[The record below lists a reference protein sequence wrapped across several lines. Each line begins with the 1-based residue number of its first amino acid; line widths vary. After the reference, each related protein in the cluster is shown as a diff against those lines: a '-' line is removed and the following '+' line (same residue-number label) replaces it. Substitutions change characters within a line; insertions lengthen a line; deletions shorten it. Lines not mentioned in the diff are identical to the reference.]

1 MRPPADDSTGA
12 GTGGVTSPA
21 RQRYAA
27 FRKTQPRAP
36 KLTRR
41 TVRARGLDFAVFATP
56 EVPGAP
62 PLVCVNGGM
71 IYSHALLW
79 PAMAPLASG
88 RQVILYDL
96 RGRGASQAAPGPRES
111 RVEFDAGDLPAIREA
126 MGIARWDV
134 LGHSWGGGIALLA
147 AARDAL
153 GVRRLVMVDAVG
165 ATSDWIAGLHDA
177 ALSRLSGREHA
188 LLASLD
194 PRLLQ
199 ADGAATHAEYSRAVY
214 PAYFADRALGRTFA
228 PPRETS
234 ESGAAVAARL
244 RREGYD
250 WRDDARRV
258 AATTLLVHGAD
269 DIIGPGIAHAT
280 ATLIARSR
288 VEIIGDAGHMPFWE
302 QPAIFFPIVTA
313 FLDAPDRGS

>member
-1 MRPPADDSTGA
+1 MNDTQAPRGSDVHVAVS
-12 GTGGVTSPA
+12 A
-21 RQRYAA
+21 RERYAA
-27 FRKTQPRAP
+27 FRRTQPRSP
-36 KLTRR
+36 RLTRS

-56 EVPGAP
+56 PVEGVV

-79 PAMAPLASG
+79 PAFAPLAAG

-96 RGRGASQAAPGPRES
+96 RGRGASQAAPGPRQS
-111 RVEFDAGDLPAIREA
+111 RVEFDATDLPALRDA

-134 LGHSWGGGIALLA
+134 LGHSWGGGIAMLA
-147 AARDAL
+147 AARDTV

-165 ATSDWIAGLHDA
+165 ATSDWIPGLHDA
-177 ALSRLSGREHA
+177 ALARLTGPEHSI
-188 LLASLD
+188 LSSLD
-194 PRLLQ
+194 FRLLQ
-199 ADGAATHAEYSRAVY
+199 DDSPATHSEYSRAIY
-214 PAYFADRALGRTFA
+214 PAWFADPDLGRTFA
-228 PPRETS
+228 PPTETS
-234 ESGAAVAARL
+234 QTGAAVAARL

-250 WRDDARRV
+250 WRADARRV

-269 DIIGPGIAHAT
+269 DIIPADLARAT

-288 VEIIGDAGHMPFWE
+288 VEVIAGAGHMPFWE
-302 QPAIFFPIVTA
+302 QPATFFPCVTR